1 MDIELSS
8 IEKKVIPKKEVK
20 EEKVYCELIVQ
31 NFYKIQIV
39 KNDIT
44 DEKVDAITNA
54 ANDRLAHGAGVA
66 ESIVTKGGP

>member
-44 DEKVDAITNA
+44 DEKVDAITNT
-54 ANDRLAHGAGVA
+54 ANNKLARGAGLA
-66 ESIVTKGGP
+66 EEIVLKGGP